1 MGSHAKAA
9 SRAVDHDH
17 DVPHAHEGAH
27 AVAHPHDHHTVKHEV
42 FDGVSTKD
50 VPSAAWGW
58 SELSKRSIIISG
70 VIGGLFLLGMLFGN
84 HRGNVEN
91 IWLIGLAILVFL
103 GTAKWAIG
111 PRGKVKNTV
120 TAHNKPVGHVEPEWA
135 ADQLNRTGA
144 YANLT
149 PEQAGALNHNYQ
161 RTETVQN

>member
-9 SRAVDHDH
+9 SPAVDHAH
-17 DVPHAHEGAH
+17 DGAH
-27 AVAHPHDHHTVKHEV
+27 AVAHPHDNHTVKHEV
-42 FDGVSTKD
+42 FNGVSTKD

-58 SELSKRSIIISG
+58 SELSKRPVVLSG

-84 HRGNVEN
+84 HKGHVED
-91 IWLIGLAILVFL
+91 IWLIVLAVLVLL

-111 PRGKVKNTV
+111 PRGKVKTTV
-120 TAHNKPVGHVEPEWA
+120 TARNKPAGHQEPDWA